1 MNQHV
6 EYFVTGKKMKTEIKD
21 MDKNLKENVKY
32 HTKEKLK
39 VLRKL
44 VYKYSKLLKELENE

>member
-1 MNQHV
+1 
-6 EYFVTGKKMKTEIKD
+6 MKTKIKD